1 MTPDIREKAER
12 LADHINSKY
21 RMQAYPEIVQLI
33 AADISQALLEAHNA
47 GRAEA
52 MEQGYALGFAASGEG
67 WNGENPFAEED
78 PANDETWVKSRN
90 WTINNAIRKGQ
101 AHGSK
106 VPTR

>member
-1 MTPDIREKAER
+1 MSDYRDKAAELR
-12 LADHINSKY
+12 RQVVWASNEAID
-21 RMQAYPEIVQLI
+21 P
-33 AADISQALLEAHNA
+33 ISQALLEAHNA